1 MPNRPAVQ
9 VPLAD
14 WTIPSAQVIF
24 RSIGAAQRNAAAQQ
38 NQQIQEVI
46 VLQIELTIAQ
56 IEYLRKV
63 LFDRK
68 IVMNL
73 STTADENKSPEYQT
87 NADIRLLL
95 DNAYEKG
102 RFM

>member
-1 MPNRPAVQ
+1 M
-9 VPLAD
+9 
-14 WTIPSAQVIF
+14 
-24 RSIGAAQRNAAAQQ
+24 
-38 NQQIQEVI
+38 
-46 VLQIELTIAQ
+46 QIELTIAQ

-68 IVMNL
+68 VVMNL
-73 STTADENKSPEYQT
+73 CTTTDENKSPEYQT